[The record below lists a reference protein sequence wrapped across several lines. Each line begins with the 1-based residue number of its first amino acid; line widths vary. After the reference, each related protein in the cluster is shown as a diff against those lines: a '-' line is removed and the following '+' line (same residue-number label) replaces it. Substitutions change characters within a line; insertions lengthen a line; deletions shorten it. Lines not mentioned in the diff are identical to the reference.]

1 MHHATAETAECVLQ
15 RVLGVF
21 WGAFTTGRYIS
32 QREKNVM
39 YCQSTEETLGQGEG
53 KSARQ

>member
-1 MHHATAETAECVLQ
+1 MLLQ
-15 RVLGVF
+15 RLLNVSCSVVLGIF